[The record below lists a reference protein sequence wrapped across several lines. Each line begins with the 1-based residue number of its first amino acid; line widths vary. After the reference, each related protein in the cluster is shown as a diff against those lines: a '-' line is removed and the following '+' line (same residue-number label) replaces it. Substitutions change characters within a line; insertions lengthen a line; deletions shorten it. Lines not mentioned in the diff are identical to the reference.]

1 MCSKVSC
8 EIETFEGASLG
19 VGITK
24 PTADFVKD
32 FLGFML
38 GHTFLFAKPARIASS
53 LRRRYSYFVLRIFSC
68 SVG

>member
-19 VGITK
+19 IGMTK
-24 PTADFVKD
+24 PTADLVKD
-32 FLGFML
+32 FLGV
-38 GHTFLFAKPARIASS
+38 TFCHAFLLAKPALIANS